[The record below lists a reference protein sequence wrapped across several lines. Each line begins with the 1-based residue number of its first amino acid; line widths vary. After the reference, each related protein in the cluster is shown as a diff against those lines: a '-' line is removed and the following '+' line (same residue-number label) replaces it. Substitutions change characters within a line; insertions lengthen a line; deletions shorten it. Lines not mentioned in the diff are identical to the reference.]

1 MAVTAAGAVAV
12 TAASAST
19 DPGLYYDDVDMEDMT
34 QLGREEAGMATTT
47 TRGKLPRRTEKLG
60 TAFQNWRRVQMKFL
74 ADMQKK
80 RSCS

>member
-1 MAVTAAGAVAV
+1 VAV
-12 TAASAST
+12 SAASASD
-19 DPGLYYDDVDMEDMT
+19 DPGVYYDDVDMEDMT
-34 QLGREEAGMATTT
+34 QLDREEAGVTTTT

-60 TAFQNWRRVQMKFL
+60 KAFQNWRRVQMKFL